1 LNKNSLNNITN
12 KKLEDSVQDA
22 LDFFNNNNIFMGE
35 NNSPYEN
42 GQNKPINDYE
52 LNNKIKELKL
62 EIERI
67 KEEYASNE
75 NNYIQ
80 EINEYK
86 IREEEFNKAKEEYND
101 LVKSLQEKYSNLSE
115 EYEQQKKKIKEENK
129 NKIEQIKKENKKLK
143 EEKKNLIK
151 LCTEL
156 KIEINR
162 LENNLS
168 MAKEI
173 IEEND
178 KISNNKIQV
187 QNGGNY
193 LDNINNNIDDMIKEK
208 FVGPEIIKQKARNDA
223 GLLIKERE
231 KNIKTSKEKSKSPKL
246 KKLNGSKPINAVRIK
261 TGNNNL
267 NKGTNYKNQ
276 NKSKNNIELIIKKY
290 DLNDELDKNN
300 F

>member
-1 LNKNSLNNITN
+1 MFLS
-12 KKLEDSVQDA
+12 E
-22 LDFFNNNNIFMGE
+22 NNNINNINE
-35 NNSPYEN
+35 N
-42 GQNKPINDYE
+42 QNNQINDYE

-75 NNYIQ
+75 NNYLQ

-86 IREEEFNKAKEEYND
+86 IREEEFNKAKEEYNE
-101 LVKSLQEKYSNLSE
+101 LIKGLQDKYTNLSD

-143 EEKKNLIK
+143 EDKKNLIK
-151 LCTEL
+151 LCTEF

-178 KISNNKIQV
+178 KMNNKKEQI

-193 LDNINNNIDDMIKEK
+193 INNINNFDDIIKEK
-208 FVGPEIIKQKARNDA
+208 YVDPEIIKQKARNDA

-231 KNIKTSKEKSKSPKL
+231 KNNANNSNDGKIINKKNKGPRLNGNKIINNKTCNNKNVKGDINI
-246 KKLNGSKPINAVRIK
+246 KKLND
-261 TGNNNL
+261 
-267 NKGTNYKNQ
+267 
-276 NKSKNNIELIIKKY
+276 NKSKNKIDLIIKKY
-290 DLNDELDKNN
+290 DLNDEFNINN
-300 F
+300 